1 MKNRFS
7 IMFTLI
13 IIGLLNACQTEKTS
27 DAYGN
32 FEDDALIV
40 SAESAGKLIFYQ
52 VDEGKSYTK
61 GELLAVI
68 DTMQLHLK
76 KGVLLAGM
84 STIDSKAQNV
94 ESQRSVLKEQLDIQE
109 LNQHRIKKMFKDG
122 SATQKQLDDINAQV
136 SITEQKIQNISSQ
149 VAAVLSEKQSL
160 EAQVHQM
167 QDLITKSIIYCPIDG
182 TILIS
187 FTKENEFAGPGKP
200 LFSIQN
206 IKTLSLKAYISETQ
220 LYNIKLGQKVQV
232 NVDANDGERNLD
244 GEIYW
249 VSSKAEF
256 TPKQIQTKTE
266 RQNLVYAIKIRV
278 KNADGHLKIGMP
290 ADVNFQ

>member
-1 MKNRFS
+1 MTNKLSILFS
-7 IMFTLI
+7 LLI
-13 IIGLLNACQTEKTS
+13 VGLLSACQTEKTS

-40 SAESAGKLIFYQ
+40 SAESAGKLIYYQ
-52 VDEGKSYTK
+52 VEEGKSYTK
-61 GELLAVI
+61 SELLAVV

-76 KGVLLAGM
+76 KAVLLAGM
-84 STIDSKAQNV
+84 STIDSKVQNV
-94 ESQRSVLKEQLDIQE
+94 ESQRSVLNEQLDIQKR
-109 LNQHRIKKMFKDG
+109 NQSRIKKMYKDG

-136 SITEQKIQNISSQ
+136 SITEQKIQNISTQ
-149 VAAVLSEKQSL
+149 AASVLAEKQSL

-167 QDLITKSIIYCPIDG
+167 QDLINKSKIYCPIDG

-187 FTKENEFAGPGKP
+187 FTKENEFVGPGKP

-206 IKTLSLKAYISETQ
+206 TNALSLRAYVSETQ

-232 NVDANDGERNLD
+232 NVDSDKGVKNLE

-249 VSSKAEF
+249 ISSKAEF
-256 TPKQIQTKTE
+256 TPKQIQTKSE
-266 RQNLVYAIKIRV
+266 RQNLVYALKIRV
-278 KNADGHLKIGMP
+278 KNTDGNLKIGMP
-290 ADVNFQ
+290 ADINF